1 MATVPGAALIAA
13 LPTRTLLRWQ
23 PLQVHNVVCDSRSV
37 QPGDLFVAIRGVTV
51 DGHRFV
57 EQALKAGATAC
68 VVERDLPELGTCPT
82 VLVPDSREAYAY
94 LQAALHGFPGRRLR
108 VVGVTGTDGKTTT
121 VRLIRGIL
129 TAAGWRVGSVD
140 TVAAQI
146 GARDLDT
153 GFHTTT
159 PSADEV
165 QRLLAEMVEAG
176 TDYAL
181 LESTSEGLAQHRVTA
196 CEYDVA
202 VITNITHDHLYFH
215 GTFEAYREAKALL
228 FRALSSAHRKEGVPK
243 VAVLNADDGSYAYL
257 RAIPADVHLSYGLV
271 AGADVRAERIV
282 AEPHGMRLLLRTPS
296 GNVALES
303 PLVGRY
309 NVHNI
314 LAASAVACSQG
325 VPLEGIR
332 EGVASVRAV
341 PGRMQYVDAGQPF
354 AVLIDFAHT
363 PNAMDVAL
371 RAAREFTAGRL
382 IVVYGCAGLRDT
394 AKRPMMG
401 QISGRLA
408 DLSVLTAEDP
418 RTESAEA
425 IIAQIAAGCREAGR
439 LEGEGYVCVPDRAQA
454 IREALSRALP
464 GDTVMICG
472 KGHERSM
479 CYGTTEYPWSDA
491 ETTTAALRELGYDA
505 SDA

>member
-1 MATVPGAALIAA
+1 
-13 LPTRTLLRWQ
+13 
-23 PLQVHNVVCDSRSV
+23 
-37 QPGDLFVAIRGVTV
+37 
-51 DGHRFV
+51 
-57 EQALKAGATAC
+57 
-68 VVERDLPELGTCPT
+68 
-82 VLVPDSREAYAY
+82 
-94 LQAALHGFPGRRLR
+94 
-108 VVGVTGTDGKTTT
+108 
-121 VRLIRGIL
+121 
-129 TAAGWRVGSVD
+129 
-140 TVAAQI
+140 
-146 GARDLDT
+146 
-153 GFHTTT
+153 
-159 PSADEV
+159 
-165 QRLLAEMVEAG
+165 
-176 TDYAL
+176 
-181 LESTSEGLAQHRVTA
+181 
-196 CEYDVA
+196 
-202 VITNITHDHLYFH
+202 
-215 GTFEAYREAKALL
+215 
-228 FRALSSAHRKEGVPK
+228 
-243 VAVLNADDGSYAYL
+243 VLNADDGSYAYL

-363 PNAMDVAL
+363 TNAMDVAL
-371 RAAREFTAGRL
+371 RAAREFTTGRL

-505 SDA
+505 SHA